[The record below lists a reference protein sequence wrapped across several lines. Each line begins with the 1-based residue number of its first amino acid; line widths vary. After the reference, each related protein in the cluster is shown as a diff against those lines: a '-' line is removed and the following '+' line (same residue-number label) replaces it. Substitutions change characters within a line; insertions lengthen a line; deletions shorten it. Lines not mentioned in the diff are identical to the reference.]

1 MLSLIAIN
9 PIVIVAGVIGVIV
22 LILLIAVCAI
32 FTSRRHAKKM
42 VNDVSKRYRRY
53 HDLLVNEISEELKR
67 IYSIAQLNSDY
78 QEVYT
83 KNDEIY
89 QNVLKNEDYN
99 VVALIGDGAL
109 TGGLSY
115 EALNDAGVSGEPLVV
130 ILNDNGMAI
139 TLNEGGIAHHLSML
153 RMKPGYVGLKNT
165 YKNIHYNKLYIYLG
179 ICHYLLAYLK
189 IVMISKLNLKNL
201 QEKILITSY

>member
-89 QNVLKNEDYN
+89 QNVLKNEDYIYLKN
-99 VVALIGDGAL
+99 VV
-109 TGGLSY
+109 
-115 EALNDAGVSGEPLVV
+115 
-130 ILNDNGMAI
+130 
-139 TLNEGGIAHHLSML
+139 
-153 RMKPGYVGLKNT
+153 
-165 YKNIHYNKLYIYLG
+165 
-179 ICHYLLAYLK
+179 
-189 IVMISKLNLKNL
+189 LNLIDIEEVL
-201 QEKILITSY
+201 

>member
-89 QNVLKNEDYN
+89 QNVLKNEDYK
-99 VVALIGDGAL
+99 VSQDIDSLKLLLQQKKYKLIKEEVENARKS
-109 TGGLSY
+109 LS
-115 EALNDAGVSGEPLVV
+115 
-130 ILNDNGMAI
+130 
-139 TLNEGGIAHHLSML
+139 TLEERYTNLEKSLS
-153 RMKPGYVGLKNT
+153 
-165 YKNIHYNKLYIYLG
+165 
-179 ICHYLLAYLK
+179 
-189 IVMISKLNLKNL
+189 
-201 QEKILITSY
+201 KILSLDDENRQTLLTYQKKFRDIRDLAESKKFELKYIEPSLSSLFEKLEERKSKNEN